1 MADDDK
7 THRSSRA
14 ASKRTSAT
22 TSSSPVTSSRR
33 NSSKPS
39 SSEPSSSKTLPS
51 PRASEIPL
59 SDSSAGCLS
68 EDQILAYLEGRTTT
82 RQRDQVDR
90 HLDGC
95 QPCWQLVD
103 ALLGDVRVP
112 SEELPPP
119 FRITTFGVGSLI
131 AERYRIERFIGK
143 GGMGE
148 VYRAHD
154 NLMQKV
160 VAVKTPLCTSCD
172 DPSALRKFFDEAR
185 NADVITHPNICRIH
199 SLQEHRDAEGDRPSV
214 PFFTMEYLE
223 GETLAARLRRGPL
236 PLPAARNIARQLL
249 LGLCAAH
256 EKRVLHLDFK
266 ADNVMLRRSTSGL
279 EAVIMDFG
287 LSRQRDAVLRA
298 SQYQRGIGTV
308 QYMAIEQLEGQ
319 KNLTP
324 AVDVY
329 AFGVVLFEM
338 LTRRLPY
345 LENSLGAMLIKH
357 QRERPP
363 LPSELRPGLTPPLD
377 DFVARCLNRT
387 AARRFEDARMALAAF
402 DALPGWT
409 GRSRRAFK
417 HQLELIAGAA
427 LGLMLAASSASEA
440 ERDVSSVSTNLQ
452 PSSDVV
458 VTGTGASNTGA
469 TSGAPGVLHEG
480 KQELLNIVPAT
491 PPTHPAPVAE
501 VAQQPSAV
509 PAPPRAE
516 VPAAPNVPRVR
527 TTTSVPPLPETE
539 PAAVKLEAA
548 PVAEAPSPAPT
559 TPPMTAPPR
568 RLQRVPKKTLPFK
581 RLNDKA
587 PGATTSTPPALEV
600 TPVAQAGDSGSHVE
614 RQAVEPALVH

>member
-14 ASKRTSAT
+14 ASKRTPAT

-39 SSEPSSSKTLPS
+39 SSKTLPS
-51 PRASEIPL
+51 PLASEIPL

-82 RQRDQVDR
+82 QQRDQVDR
-90 HLDGC
+90 HLDTC
-95 QPCWQLVD
+95 QACWQVVD
-103 ALLGDVRVP
+103 VLLGDVRVP
-112 SEELPPP
+112 SEELPAP
-119 FRITTFGVGSLI
+119 FRITTFSVGSLI
-131 AERYRIERFIGK
+131 AERYRVERFIGK

-154 NLMQKV
+154 MLMQKV
-160 VAVKTPLCTSCD
+160 VALKTPLCTSCD

-199 SLQEHRDAEGDRPSV
+199 SLHEHRDAEGDRPSV

-236 PLPAARNIARQLL
+236 PLLAVRNIARQLL

-279 EAVIMDFG
+279 QAVIMDFG

-363 LPSELRPGLTPPLD
+363 LPSELRPGLTAPLD
-377 DFVARCLNRT
+377 DFVMRCLNRT
-387 AARRFEDARMALAAF
+387 ASRRFEDARAALAAF
-402 DALPGWT
+402 DALPAWT

-417 HQLELIAGAA
+417 RQVELIAGGA
-427 LGLMLAASSASEA
+427 LALMLAASSASEA
-440 ERDVSSVSTNLQ
+440 QRDVSSVSGTLQ
-452 PSSDVV
+452 PSAAVSA
-458 VTGTGASNTGA
+458 GIGALDTSA
-469 TSGAPGVLHEG
+469 TTRAPVLHDG
-480 KQELLNIVPAT
+480 TAS
-491 PPTHPAPVAE
+491 PAPMLPVPPPVQSAPS
-501 VAQQPSAV
+501 AQPPPDPSAV
-509 PAPPRAE
+509 AALRDNAAPVGPSAPRVRATTSIPPQPKPDPERVVLEPEAAPRAE
-516 VPAAPNVPRVR
+516 TPSVPAPAAPPEGVAPPARR
-527 TTTSVPPLPETE
+527 LRSVP
-539 PAAVKLEAA
+539 K
-548 PVAEAPSPAPT
+548 SP
-559 TPPMTAPPR
+559 
-568 RLQRVPKKTLPFK
+568 LPFK
-581 RLNDKA
+581 RRIDKA
-587 PGATTSTPPALEV
+587 PGATTSMTPALEV
-600 TPVAQAGDSGSHVE
+600 TPVAQARDSGSQVE
-614 RQAVEPALVH
+614 RQAVEPGLSH